1 MISPSNK
8 IPNEDTYALLEF
20 QGIVA
25 DVPTYDRESGK
36 LEFVARALNRPTLK
50 FFAQGEMALAFKNLL
65 HKGARVQLTATPFPK
80 IETLGITM
88 VRVIEWEAKRMEVL
102 GVRKTNL
109 GKFSDVRILDGLMP
123 GDEIQD
129 IGFIDPDEAAAKP
142 ITIGAWKKKLSR
154 QGGQKREADIPMAVR
169 PRRNARKQV

>member
-25 DVPTYDRESGK
+25 DVPTYDSESGK

-50 FFAQGEMALAFKNLL
+50 FFAQGETALAFKNLL
-65 HKGARVQLTATPFPK
+65 HKGAWVQLTAAPFPRLEK
-80 IETLGITM
+80 LCSM
-88 VRVIEWEAKRMEVL
+88 KVRVIEWEAKRIEIL

-109 GKFSDVRILDGLMP
+109 GKFSDARILDGLMP
-123 GDEIQD
+123 GDEVRD
-129 IGFIDPDEAAAKP
+129 VGFIDPDEAAEKAKQDE
-142 ITIGAWKKKLSR
+142 R
-154 QGGQKREADIPMAVR
+154 GQKLLAE
-169 PRRNARKQV
+169 RKDLEKEGEYDD

>member
-1 MISPSNK
+1 MISPSNE

-25 DVPTYDRESGK
+25 DVPTYDSESGK

-50 FFAQGEMALAFKNLL
+50 FFAQGETALAFKNLL
-65 HKGARVQLTATPFPK
+65 HKGAWVQLTATPFPK
-80 IETLGITM
+80 METLGVTR

-123 GDEIQD
+123 GDEVRD
-129 IGFIDPDEAAAKP
+129 VGFIDPDEAAEKAKQDE
-142 ITIGAWKKKLSR
+142 R
-154 QGGQKREADIPMAVR
+154 GQKLLAE
-169 PRRNARKQV
+169 RKDLEKEGEYDD